1 MQRTIGILRSFLVEI
16 KFKEADYKKTTIKW
30 KYMVNNSSDKE
41 LNYFQKWYKR
51 KNSYK
56 ENLKLIYTYVII
68 EGSVK

>member
-51 KNSYK
+51 KNSFSK
-56 ENLKLIYTYVII
+56 NLIEIKKSDII
-68 EGSVK
+68 

>member
-51 KNSYK
+51 KNSK
-56 ENLKLIYTYVII
+56 NKTVAIPSSL
-68 EGSVK
+68 

>member
-51 KNSYK
+51 KNS
-56 ENLKLIYTYVII
+56 NLFLLTRK
-68 EGSVK
+68 